1 MKIAIPTNN
10 AKKVSTHTALS
21 KYIAVIEIKNHKIVD
36 RTLRNNPV
44 PQMAKGQSSIGE
56 EGSRGLGAGRI
67 ISELVSDV
75 DVFIA
80 NDIGSGMRGNL
91 SASGIKVVDTDKQDI
106 KEIINEFLQEV

>member
-21 KYIAVIEIKNHKIVD
+21 KYIAVIEINNHKVVD
-36 RTLRNNPV
+36 RTLRSNPV
-44 PQMAKGQSSIGE
+44 LQMAKDSVGDR
-56 EGSRGLGAGRI
+56 GSRGLGAGRI

-80 NDIGSGMRGNL
+80 KDIGSGMRRNL
-91 SASGIKVVDTDKQDI
+91 SASGIRVVDTDKQDI
-106 KEIINEFLQEV
+106 KEIIDEFLQEE

>member
-21 KYIAVIEIKNHKIVD
+21 KYIAVIEINNHKVVD
-36 RTLRNNPV
+36 RTLRSNPV
-44 PQMAKGQSSIGE
+44 LQMAKGSDIGE

-80 NDIGSGMRGNL
+80 KDIGSGMRRNL
-91 SASGIKVVDTDKQDI
+91 SASGIRVVDTDKQDI
-106 KEIINEFLQEV
+106 KEIIDEFLQEE

>member
-21 KYIAVIEIKNHKIVD
+21 KYIAVIEINNHKVVD
-36 RTLRNNPV
+36 RTLKSNPV
-44 PQMAKGQSSIGE
+44 PQMAKESDTGE

-91 SASGIKVVDTDKQDI
+91 SAFGIRVIDTDKQDI
-106 KEIINEFLQEV
+106 KEIINEFLQEE

>member
-10 AKKVSTHTALS
+10 AKKVSAHTALS
-21 KYIAVIEIKNHKIVD
+21 KYIAVIEISNHKVVD
-36 RTLRNNPV
+36 RVLRVNPV
-44 PQMAKGQSSIGE
+44 PQMAKGHSDIGE

-91 SASGIKVVDTDKQDI
+91 SGSGIRVVDTDKGDI
-106 KEIINEFLQEV
+106 EEIIVSFLKEE